1 MASITSIIFIGIG
14 VVSVGIVGYY
24 TYNLLTEDSPSGQL
38 ARARLGLDRS
48 PGANLL
54 QDPKTIGLKP
64 PSSPFAPG
72 YVNKTKSLIE
82 DPNTPQYSKD
92 LFKQFEKTRAE
103 KYFGKGTFDNNP
115 SQQQEVL
122 TQTSDDNI
130 FKLYENPNYGIQ
142 IQYRSNWRIY
152 VSNYPGEIFHTDDIV
167 SFLAPV
173 TSSEA
178 DRPSL
183 IISAYNRPSY
193 LNLNLS
199 GYLAKVTKGYDSIY
213 IDFKVIESNTNSILA
228 GKPAYKLVFTNVK
241 HDINFKSTEI
251 GTIIGNKVYTVTY
264 TAEEEEYS
272 VYLPTIQK
280 MIDSLKIT
288 TSNN

>member
-1 MASITSIIFIGIG
+1 MGSKLGEPLILTGVFGFMA
-14 VVSVGIVGYY
+14 
-24 TYNLLTEDSPSGQL
+24 LM
-38 ARARLGLDRS
+38 ALGAYGR
-48 PGANLL
+48 
-54 QDPKTIGLKP
+54 
-64 PSSPFAPG
+64 FAPDIQKAIELVQKG
-72 YVNKTKSLIE
+72 NVTQFKGSFRDTPSTQVNDNSNTFKT
-82 DPNTPQYSKD
+82 
-92 LFKQFEKTRAE
+92 FE
-103 KYFGKGTFDNNP
+103 
-115 SQQQEVL
+115 Q
-122 TQTSDDNI
+122 
-130 FKLYENPNYGIQ
+130 PNYGIQ
-142 IQYRSNWRIY
+142 ILYPSNWRIY